1 MPLTEKMKNNQHI
14 MQVNVTAVVK
24 QLNLINA
31 ALTIVGLCAL
41 IVVR

>member
-14 MQVNVTAVVK
+14 MNVQIVVK
-24 QLNLINA
+24 QLNLINGA
-31 ALTIVGLCAL
+31 RTILLSAL

>member
-14 MQVNVTAVVK
+14 MNVQIVVK
-24 QLNLINA
+24 QLNLINGA
-31 ALTIVGLCAL
+31 RTILLFAL